1 LNDRAGLDAPR
12 GINPPLSIGAVSCGN
27 SMIVSCPTCSSRNHL
42 SPREANGLAEV
53 MCRACGH
60 RWTEVEIVE
69 TIDVIE
75 KPSRNLPRAIER
87 PIERNLARI
96 IDHDDAP
103 EFEAR
108 RLADLAR
115 EAQAQFAVERAAARR
130 RWQSWA
136 IFTAFFFS
144 PIAAAALM
152 PETIVAAA
160 PISYRAYEALGLD
173 VNVYGLE
180 IRRIESQ
187 HALIE
192 GTRILTVKGE
202 ISNVDSDMR
211 KIPWLR
217 FALLDSGGKELY
229 SWNLDTGARPLR
241 AGETTG
247 FMTRVQ
253 APPELAHNL
262 KIRFA
267 KADELGSDAAKALP
281 PLPATSETH
290 KSNDTP

>member
-1 LNDRAGLDAPR
+1 
-12 GINPPLSIGAVSCGN
+12 
-27 SMIVSCPTCSSRNHL
+27 MIVNCPACSSRNHL
-42 SPREANGLAEV
+42 SPREANGLAEA

-69 TIDVIE
+69 AIDVTDR
-75 KPSRNLPRAIER
+75 PLLTHARNLPRQIDHKIER
-87 PIERNLARI
+87 PVERV

-108 RLADLAR
+108 RLAGLAR
-115 EAQAQFAVERAAARR
+115 EAKAQFAIERAAARR

-144 PIAAAALM
+144 PIAAAALV

-160 PISYRAYEALGLD
+160 PISYKAYEALGLD

-187 HALIE
+187 HAQID
-192 GTRILTVKGE
+192 GARILTVKGE
-202 ISNVDSDMR
+202 ISNVDSGMR

-217 FALLDSGGKELY
+217 FALLDQSGKELY
-229 SWNLDTGARPLR
+229 TWNLDTGARPLR
-241 AGETTG
+241 SGETTG
-247 FMTRVQ
+247 FVTRVQ
-253 APPELAHNL
+253 APPELAHSL

-267 KADELGSDAAKALP
+267 KAHELGSDAAKALP
-281 PLPATSETH
+281 PLPATPETP

>member
-1 LNDRAGLDAPR
+1 MNANSSSL
-12 GINPPLSIGAVSCGN
+12 AV
-27 SMIVSCPTCSSRNHL
+27 IVNCPTCGSRNHL
-42 SPREANGLAEV
+42 SARQARGLDEV

-60 RWTEVEIVE
+60 RWAEVETIE
-69 TIDVIE
+69 AIDVIE
-75 KPSRNLPRAIER
+75 RGPQSSGHPLSRTVER
-87 PIERNLARI
+87 V

-115 EAQAQFAVERAAARR
+115 EAKAQFAAERAAVKR
-130 RWQSWA
+130 RWRSWA
-136 IFTAFFFS
+136 VFTTFLLS
-144 PIAAAALM
+144 PIAAAALL

-160 PISYRAYEALGLD
+160 PISYKAYEALGLE

-187 HALIE
+187 HAIVDGE
-192 GTRILTVKGE
+192 RILTVKGE
-202 ISNVDSDMR
+202 VSNVDNDIR

-217 FALLDSGGKELY
+217 FALLDGAGKELY

-247 FMTRVQ
+247 FVTRVQ
-253 APPELAHNL
+253 APPELAQNL

-267 KADELGSDAAKALP
+267 KADELVSNAGQALP
-281 PLPATSETH
+281 PVSATPPAPPKT
-290 KSNDTP
+290 NDTP

>member
-1 LNDRAGLDAPR
+1 
-12 GINPPLSIGAVSCGN
+12 
-27 SMIVSCPTCSSRNHL
+27 MIVSCPACSSRNHL
-42 SPREANGLAEV
+42 SPREANGLAEA
-53 MCRACGH
+53 MCRTCGH

-69 TIDVIE
+69 TIDVTDR
-75 KPSRNLPRAIER
+75 PLLTHARNLPRTIER
-87 PIERNLARI
+87 PIERNMARV

-108 RLADLAR
+108 RLAELAR

-144 PIAAAALM
+144 PIAAAALV

-160 PISYRAYEALGLD
+160 PISYKAYQALGLD

-187 HALIE
+187 HAQID
-192 GTRILTVKGE
+192 GARILTVKGE
-202 ISNVDSDMR
+202 ISNVDNDIR

-217 FALLDSGGKELY
+217 FALLDQSGKELY
-229 SWNLDTGARPLR
+229 TWNLDTGARPLR

-247 FMTRVQ
+247 FVTRVQ

-267 KADELGSDAAKALP
+267 KADELESDAAKALP
-281 PLPATSETH
+281 PLPVQPN
-290 KSNDTP
+290 SNDTP

>member
-1 LNDRAGLDAPR
+1 
-12 GINPPLSIGAVSCGN
+12 
-27 SMIVSCPTCSSRNHL
+27 MIVSCPTCSSRNHL
-42 SPREANGLAEV
+42 SPREAKGLADV

-60 RWTEVEIVE
+60 RWTEVEAIAVLE
-69 TIDVIE
+69 VIDR
-75 KPSRNLPRAIER
+75 PPHHLPRNLPRLTDPR
-87 PIERNLARI
+87 V

-103 EFEAR
+103 ELEAR

-115 EAQAQFAVERAAARR
+115 EAKAQFAAERAVARR

-136 IFTAFFFS
+136 VFAAIFLS
-144 PIAAAALM
+144 PLVAAALL

-160 PISYRAYEALGLD
+160 PIAYRAYEALGLD

-180 IRRIESQ
+180 IRRVESQ
-187 HALIE
+187 HAIV
-192 GTRILTVKGE
+192 GGARILTVKGE
-202 ISNVDSDMR
+202 ISNVDNDVR

-229 SWNLDTGARPLR
+229 AWNLDTGARPLR

-247 FMTRVQ
+247 FVTRVQ
-253 APPELAHNL
+253 APPELAQNL

-281 PLPATSETH
+281 PLPAQP
-290 KSNDTP
+290 KSNDPP

>member
-1 LNDRAGLDAPR
+1 
-12 GINPPLSIGAVSCGN
+12 
-27 SMIVSCPTCSSRNHL
+27 MIVSCPTCSSRNHL

-75 KPSRNLPRAIER
+75 KPSRNLPRTIDRQIGHRIDRAIER
-87 PIERNLARI
+87 V

-103 EFEAR
+103 EFEAK
-108 RLADLAR
+108 RLAELAR

-136 IFTAFFFS
+136 IFTTFFFS
-144 PIAAAALM
+144 PIAAAALL

-160 PISYRAYEALGLD
+160 PISYKAYEALGLD

-192 GTRILTVKGE
+192 GARILTVKGE
-202 ISNVDSDMR
+202 ISNVDGDIR

-217 FALLDSGGKELY
+217 FALLDQSGKELY
-229 SWNLDTGARPLR
+229 TWNLDTGARPLR

-247 FMTRVQ
+247 FVTRVQ

-281 PLPATSETH
+281 PSPATPKT
-290 KSNDTP
+290 NDTP

>member
-1 LNDRAGLDAPR
+1 
-12 GINPPLSIGAVSCGN
+12 
-27 SMIVSCPTCSSRNHL
+27 MIVSCPACTSRNHL
-42 SPREANGLAEV
+42 SPREANGLAEA

-69 TIDVIE
+69 TIDVTDR
-75 KPSRNLPRAIER
+75 PLLAQRRNLPR
-87 PIERNLARI
+87 PIERNVARV
-96 IDHDDAP
+96 IDHDDVP
-103 EFEAR
+103 ELEAK
-108 RLADLAR
+108 RLAELAR
-115 EAQAQFAVERAAARR
+115 EAQAHFAAERAATRR

-144 PIAAAALM
+144 PIAAAALI

-160 PISYRAYEALGLD
+160 PISYKAYEALGLD

-187 HALIE
+187 HALID
-192 GTRILTVKGE
+192 GARILTVKGE
-202 ISNVDSDMR
+202 ISNVDSGMR

-217 FALLDSGGKELY
+217 FALLDSDGKELY
-229 SWNLDTGARPLR
+229 TWNLDTGARPLR

-247 FMTRVQ
+247 FVTRVQ

-267 KADELGSDAAKALP
+267 KADELESDAAKALP
-281 PLPATSETH
+281 PLPAAH
-290 KSNDTP
+290 KTTESNDTP